1 MKRRFLVLG
10 ATLLLGAT
18 FVALTPLASHVRAAA
33 NAAHSSSRSTKS
45 ATPAMHTQRTFE
57 FTVKLPMEAA
67 APLFGADKE
76 RAWAPG
82 WNPKF
87 IWPAISTDQ
96 QGMVFTIAHGQQT
109 IVWLTPT
116 YNLAAGL
123 IQYAY
128 VIPDVM
134 ATLITLKLT
143 PRDEWTHVAVQYER
157 TALNAAARDVVL
169 QMAEHDGKSGP
180 EWETQISHY
189 LGTLPR

>member
-1 MKRRFLVLG
+1 MKRRFPVFG

-18 FVALTPLASHVRAAA
+18 FISLPPLASHVRAAA
-33 NAAHSSSRSTKS
+33 NAAHPSGQSAKS
-45 ATPAMHTQRTFE
+45 ATQAMHTQRTFE

-87 IWPAISTDQ
+87 IWPATATDQ
-96 QGMVFTIAHGQQT
+96 QGMVFTIAHGRET
-109 IVWLTPT
+109 IVWITPT
-116 YNLAAGL
+116 YDLAAGL

-134 ATLITLKLT
+134 ATLITVKLT
-143 PRDEWTHVAVQYER
+143 PRDNWTHVAVQYER
-157 TALNAAARDVVL
+157 TALNAAARNVVL
-169 QMAEHDGKSGP
+169 QMAEHDSKSGP
-180 EWETQISHY
+180 EWETQISDY